1 MKKNL
6 YIIILSVFL
15 TIKVMDVSGEE
26 LTFALGS
33 CLHQDEPQ
41 PIWNAIQEENLDGFI
56 FLGDNVYGD
65 SPSYKL
71 EKMARSYNKQK
82 NNFPSWLNEIDILKI
97 WDDHDYGKNDG
108 GSEYQLREEAQD
120 LFLEFWNIPA
130 NDIRHS
136 RDGIYFD
143 LFKKFDDLNIHII
156 GLDTRYFRSE
166 LKTELIGLKK
176 HYKENISKD
185 ATVLGQAQWK
195 WLEDLFQQDA
205 DLVILLTSIQL
216 LATEHRFEKWSNFPL
231 ERNKLLNMIQS
242 SGKQVVV
249 ISGDRHRGGIYKFEN
264 LYELTASSMN
274 KPVKGYET
282 DSLLIG
288 KTYPQENYG
297 IISVNS
303 KTAEITLKLKDK
315 KGVLLESASIPL
327 KNYK

>member
-1 MKKNL
+1 
-6 YIIILSVFL
+6 
-15 TIKVMDVSGEE
+15 MDVSGEE

-82 NNFPSWLNEIDILKI
+82 NNFPSWLNEIEILKI

-185 ATVLGQAQWK
+185 ATVLGQAQWE

>member
-1 MKKNL
+1 
-6 YIIILSVFL
+6 
-15 TIKVMDVSGEE
+15 MDVSAEE

-41 PIWNAIQEENLDGFI
+41 PIWNAIQEEKLDGFI

-71 EKMARSYNKQK
+71 EKMARSYDRQK
-82 NNFPSWLNEIDILKI
+82 DNFPNWLNEIEILKI

-108 GSEYQLREEAQD
+108 GSEYQLKEKAQD

-185 ATVLGQAQWK
+185 ATVLGQAQWE

-288 KTYPQENYG
+288 KTHPQENYG

>member
-82 NNFPSWLNEIDILKI
+82 SNFPSWLNEIEILKI

-108 GSEYQLREEAQD
+108 GSEYQLKEKAQD

>member
-82 NNFPSWLNEIDILKI
+82 NNFPSWLNEIEILKI

-120 LFLEFWNIPA
+120 LFLEFWNIPT

>member
-82 NNFPSWLNEIDILKI
+82 SNFPSWLNEIEILKI

-108 GSEYQLREEAQD
+108 GGEYQLKEKAQD

>member
-41 PIWNAIQEENLDGFI
+41 PIWNAIQEEKLDGFI

-71 EKMARSYNKQK
+71 EKMARSYDRQK
-82 NNFPSWLNEIDILKI
+82 DNFPNWLNEIEILKI

-108 GSEYQLREEAQD
+108 GSEYQLKEKAQD

-136 RDGIYFD
+136 RNGIYFD
-143 LFKKFDDLNIHII
+143 LIKKFDDLNIHII

-166 LKTELIGLKK
+166 LNTELIGLKK

-185 ATVLGQAQWK
+185 ATVLGQAQWE

-231 ERNKLLNMIQS
+231 EKNKLLNMIQS

-288 KTYPQENYG
+288 KTHPQENYG

-315 KGVLLESASIPL
+315 KGALLESASIPL

>member
-1 MKKNL
+1 
-6 YIIILSVFL
+6 
-15 TIKVMDVSGEE
+15 MDVSGEE

-82 NNFPSWLNEIDILKI
+82 SNFPSWLNEIEILKI